1 MHHNLFH
8 FYFSDVRD
16 FCYCAAIGFKIVPTV
31 RVQCQDTAGK
41 KKNHKAKHSRSYEQ
55 FHSSCKGRFNKY
67 LLINQ

>member
-41 KKNHKAKHSRSYEQ
+41 KKTIKPSIQEAMNSFILHAKV
-55 FHSSCKGRFNKY
+55 G
-67 LLINQ
+67 LINIY